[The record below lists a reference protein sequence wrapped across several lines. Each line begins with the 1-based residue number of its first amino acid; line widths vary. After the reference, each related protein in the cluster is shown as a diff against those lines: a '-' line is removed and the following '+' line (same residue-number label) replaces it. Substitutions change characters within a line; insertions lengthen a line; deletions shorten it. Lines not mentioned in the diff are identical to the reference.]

1 MVWPKTNNNN
11 KKKIIESE
19 SSMCGCHGVREEG
32 VGSHCVTE
40 IQLGE
45 MNIVLEMGGS
55 TTWMCL
61 IPLSLCLKMVKMVN
75 MVFCVFYN

>member
-1 MVWPKTNNNN
+1 MWLPRSEGGGSG
-11 KKKIIESE
+11 ESLFN
-19 SSMCGCHGVREEG
+19 
-32 VGSHCVTE
+32 E
-40 IQLGE
+40 IQLGK

-75 MVFCVFYN
+75 VVFCVFYN